1 MRELIEKLE
10 QLKEEISK
18 EEVIIQYVKEKKK
31 IFSNNEIVSKIE
43 QYKTYPSEKLKKEI
57 ENSPSFLAYKK
68 KELDVNIFIFGINQ
82 KFKELNHKVD
92 CRKE

>member
-57 ENSPSFLAYKK
+57 ENSPSFLVYKK